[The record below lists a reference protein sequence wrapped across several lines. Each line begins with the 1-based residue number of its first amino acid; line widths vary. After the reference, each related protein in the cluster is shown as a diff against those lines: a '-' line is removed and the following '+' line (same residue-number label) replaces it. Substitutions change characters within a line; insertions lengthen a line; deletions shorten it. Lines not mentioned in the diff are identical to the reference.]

1 MYPYAAILFDYIRRT
16 MPMNEPQSLTNDQV
30 YALAAYILHLN
41 GLVAE
46 NAVMD
51 AQSLPKVTMP
61 NRDGFILDNRPDTAA
76 TRCMSNC

>member
-1 MYPYAAILFDYIRRT
+1 MYPYAPILFDYIRRT

-46 NAVMD
+46 SAVMD
-51 AQSLPKVTMP
+51 ANRYRRLRCPIVTASSGM
-61 NRDGFILDNRPDTAA
+61 TAPIRRLRGA
-76 TRCMSNC
+76 

>member
-1 MYPYAAILFDYIRRT
+1 MYPYAPILFDYIRRT

-46 NAVMD
+46 SAVMD

-61 NRDGFILDNRPDTAA
+61 NRDGFIRDDRPDTAV
-76 TRCMSNC
+76 TRCMKNC